1 MLTSAHDPFK
11 GRNISLVHLKHQLW
25 RRTVCKQQK
34 YINMYMHTYYT
45 CINIQ
50 YNIYIYIYVRISKN
64 QNRAHATQPQS
75 DLRTWRPAQTGQSG
89 AGQAIVKKPHFF
101 FLLHSV
107 LQLEHVCVCVCARA
121 TATPECVPC
130 YKSHTLGLKSS
141 VSHCFI

>member
-50 YNIYIYIYVRISKN
+50 YNIYIYTYVYLKIKIEPMQLNPSRIFALGDPHK
-64 QNRAHATQPQS
+64 QDKAELAKRL
-75 DLRTWRPAQTGQSG
+75 LRNHTSFSCCTRFYNWNMC
-89 AGQAIVKKPHFF
+89 
-101 FLLHSV
+101 
-107 LQLEHVCVCVCARA
+107 VCVCVCARVQLQHLSAYPA
-121 TATPECVPC
+121 TN
-130 YKSHTLGLKSS
+130 HT
-141 VSHCFI
+141 HWD